1 MRSKM
6 RWLVLLVG
14 LWYTGSV
21 RAQNTF
27 VVDTQQDWER
37 WAFPAGTMEITED
50 GRVGPAFFSKNINAS
65 LNAGEFQR
73 TDKKGTVLWGG
84 VRGAGSNLD
93 RAPYVLDG
101 DPTTSWGPHREDGAD
116 TWWVE
121 IDLGRLVAA
130 TDIIVR
136 FDETAD
142 PFEEF
147 RIYTSDGSPAFLSAP
162 DVLNYKLAGEMTRPN
177 YEYVLEYPLGLR
189 EIQYV
194 YLQLTAWRDPET
206 IPKMA
211 ELEVIT
217 LGDNVVLGT
226 TGRGGQVVAGS
237 RTSAGLVGGSPSGTL
252 DGDGKTYWLSFSAHA
267 FCRDDWYL
275 HLNLGASFWVDT
287 IMLVTGIPR
296 VSGVIA
302 PITYWMDVSDGTK
315 TGELA
320 SGWQARGPYV
330 WDEIGHVEL
339 NDRDVFI
346 RRHEFTP
353 RPVERLFYMHRNL
366 IFGCGGEVR
375 LTEIQA
381 FGEGYVPNVAM
392 ESEFIDL
399 GRPRNVIAVAWDADV
414 PLGAKAEIR
423 TRTGDELIEEVH
435 YYDKD
440 GKEVR
445 DKNKN
450 GTSQDEYEG
459 LPPFRKGEVVT
470 SLLIGGDWSS
480 WSPPYLGS
488 GDAFLSPSPRRYF
501 QLQVRLLT
509 EDPYQAVALDRIV
522 VSHTSPIASELVG
535 EIWPRAARAP
545 AVPDTFSYFI
555 RPVFSSGQRG
565 FDRILVRTPSEA
577 EVLEV
582 RIADVPVQ
590 VDSVRATSDSLLV
603 HIPLVRRQFDPL
615 VEVTFRCAVFL
626 NGTPMEAFVGHSSEP
641 GAWQLVDPGNATD
654 AVESEVTVVGLPIT
668 GDVLGDVVVS
678 PSTIT
683 PNGDGANDLANIA
696 FTVLKLNIP
705 RSLRVTIYDMRGAL
719 IRRLMDEEG
728 SSGSYRATWDGR
740 DDHEQRVPP
749 GIYLCRIE
757 VGAASEE
764 AVLLRSIAV
773 AY

>member
-1 MRSKM
+1 MRTKI
-6 RWLVLLVG
+6 RWLALLLG
-14 LWYTGSV
+14 IWCTGYA
-21 RAQNTF
+21 RAQTAF
-27 VVDTQQDWER
+27 VVDTRQDWER
-37 WAFPAGTMEITED
+37 WSFPAGTMEMTEE
-50 GRVGPAFFSKNINAS
+50 GRVRPAFFSKKINAS
-65 LNAGEFQR
+65 LNAGAFQR

-84 VRGAGSNLD
+84 IRGAGSSTD
-93 RAPYVLDG
+93 AAPYILDG
-101 DPTTSWGPHREDGAD
+101 DLTTSWGPDREDGSD

-130 TDIIVR
+130 TDIVVR
-136 FDETAD
+136 FDEAAD

-162 DVLNYKLAGEMTRPN
+162 DVLNYQLAGEVTRPN
-177 YEYVLEYPLGLR
+177 YEYVLTYPLGIR

-194 YLQLTAWRDPET
+194 YVQITVWRDPEAV
-206 IPKMA
+206 PKMT
-211 ELEVIT
+211 ELEVMT

-226 TGRGGQVVAGS
+226 TARGGQVIAGS

-275 HLNLGASFWVDT
+275 HLDLGASFWVDT

-320 SGWQARGPYV
+320 SGWQARGPYI
-330 WDEIGHVEL
+330 WEQIGQVEL

-346 RRHEFTP
+346 RRHEFAP

-392 ESEFIDL
+392 ESGFIDL
-399 GRPRNVIAVAWDADV
+399 GRPRNVAAVAWDADV
-414 PLGAKAEIR
+414 PVGAKIELR
-423 TRTGDELIEEVH
+423 TRTGDELIEEVR

-459 LPPFRKGEVVT
+459 LPPFRKGETVT

-480 WSPPYLGS
+480 WSPPYLVS

-501 QLQVRLLT
+501 QLQARFVT
-509 EDPYQAVALDRIV
+509 EDPYQAATLDRIRV
-522 VSHTSPIASELVG
+522 LHTTPIASELIG
-535 EIWPRAARAP
+535 EIWPRSARVP

-555 RPVFSSGQRG
+555 RPIFSSGQRG
-565 FDRILVRTPSEA
+565 FDRILIRTPSAA
-577 EVLEV
+577 EVLKV
-582 RIADVPVQ
+582 RVADVPVQ
-590 VDSVRATSDSLLV
+590 IDSVKSTSDSLLI
-603 HIPLVRRQFDPL
+603 HIPLVRRQLDPL
-615 VEVTFRCAVFL
+615 VEVMFRCAIFL
-626 NGTPMEAFVGHSSEP
+626 NGTPMEAFVSHSSEP
-641 GAWQLVDPGNATD
+641 DVWQRVDPGNAND
-654 AVESEVTVVGLPIT
+654 AVESEATVVGLPIT
-668 GDVLGDVVVS
+668 GDLVGDVVVS
-678 PSTIT
+678 PSTVT
-683 PNGDGANDLANIA
+683 PNDDGINDLVSIA
-696 FTVLKLNIP
+696 FTVLKLNVP
-705 RSLRVTIYDMRGAL
+705 RSLRVTIYDMRGTL
-719 IRRLMDEEG
+719 VRRVMDEEG
-728 SSGSYRATWDGR
+728 LSGSYRAVWDGR
-740 DDHEQRVPP
+740 DDDGGRVSP